1 MWKLKEKFNTKDY
14 VFFDPNEL
22 SEENKTIIMEK
33 YPDLFDEHF
42 KIIWNGLMNLRPETT
57 NEAVNYTEY
66 TNNDSEND
74 SVYITAVANN

>member
-22 SEENKTIIMEK
+22 SKENKTIILEK

-42 KIIWNGLMNLRPETT
+42 TII
-57 NEAVNYTEY
+57 
-66 TNNDSEND
+66 
-74 SVYITAVANN
+74 